1 MVRLFDSFD
10 RGSFTVLLRL
20 LIVTDQQQTDVFLKF
35 HHLTHEGSHSSCKQ
49 VCKFCVSGGSSGPEG
64 RLEIGALSL
73 DGMERGELTM
83 IDVQEIAG
91 GGATKVETKEGTE
104 NNCLP

>member
-1 MVRLFDSFD
+1 M
-10 RGSFTVLLRL
+10 
-20 LIVTDQQQTDVFLKF
+20 
-35 HHLTHEGSHSSCKQ
+35 
-49 VCKFCVSGGSSGPEG
+49 
-64 RLEIGALSL
+64 LSL

-83 IDVQEIAG
+83 IDVLEIAG